1 VILQDNPAKLQ
12 EFSTF
17 PANQPV
23 KMQGQGRKK
32 RGASKGNTPQGSRF
46 PFCFC
51 KSSK

>member
-1 VILQDNPAKLQ
+1 MGNPAKLQ

-32 RGASKGNTPQGSRF
+32 RSIQDAPLF
-46 PFCFC
+46 
-51 KSSK
+51 